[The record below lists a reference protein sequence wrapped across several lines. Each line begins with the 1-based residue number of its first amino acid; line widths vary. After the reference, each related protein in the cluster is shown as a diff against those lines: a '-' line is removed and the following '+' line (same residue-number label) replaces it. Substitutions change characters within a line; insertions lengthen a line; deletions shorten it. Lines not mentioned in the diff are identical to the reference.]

1 MSDQNPSSS
10 QGDNNNPNLRDI
22 PRFNY
27 KGLDST
33 TGRYNYKERFYSC
46 RVSQSTQGLWSL
58 STSPS
63 SSRST
68 SPTTPVPI
76 SVEVSHSI
84 LTPIVQSVFDISG
97 ILHNNSNTMEETDGV
112 FAKQEDEVFDT
123 TDEDEQWEVLEDELG
138 DFLDENS
145 SLPLNSDDID
155 KYIERLEEY
164 RRGYKLLDRAIKK
177 KVSVNYYATRY
188 HQSLDQVLYK
198 IKGCIKHAKDSK
210 VKLRDHETKLVH
222 NDRSLKERQLNE
234 ERLQHKQATDF
245 SRLKS
250 RG

>member
-27 KGLDST
+27 TGLDST
-33 TGRYNYKERFYSC
+33 TSRYNYKERFYSC
-46 RVSQSTQGLWSL
+46 RGSQSTQGLWSL

-76 SVEVSHSI
+76 SVEISHSI

-97 ILHNNSNTMEETDGV
+97 ILHNSNTMEDTEGAIEKT
-112 FAKQEDEVFDT
+112 EDEVFDT
-123 TDEDEQWEVLEDELG
+123 TEEDEQWEVLEDELG

-177 KVSVNYYATRY
+177 KVSVNYMPLVIIS
-188 HQSLDQVLYK
+188 HL
-198 IKGCIKHAKDSK
+198 IKFCIKSK
-210 VKLRDHETKLVH
+210 VV
-222 NDRSLKERQLNE
+222 
-234 ERLQHKQATDF
+234 
-245 SRLKS
+245 
-250 RG
+250 